1 MDRRKRLTFW
11 GANDH
16 FELVTLHFEL
26 VEVIAREI
34 AD

>member
-1 MDRRKRLTFW
+1 MPQVDLD
-11 GANDH
+11 DH

-26 VEVIAREI
+26 VEVITREV